1 MKAFGYI
8 AAIVG
13 GAVAGATAALL
24 LAPEKGEDT
33 RAKLRDSV
41 KDFCDKHD
49 FPNIK
54 QKVKDFCDKHNINLT
69 SKEAEELADE
79 LIEG

>member
-1 MKAFGYI
+1 MKALGYF

-33 RAKLRDSV
+33 RAKLQNSV
-41 KDFCDKHD
+41 KELMDKYKVQD
-49 FPNIK
+49 TIK
-54 QKVKDFCDKHNINLT
+54 EFCDKHNITL
-69 SKEAEELADE
+69 SKKQIEELVEEVAE
-79 LIEG
+79 A